1 MITDEELNIILNL
14 YGYVSSTTPHW
25 PGCYK
30 VHNECAIRWL
40 VATVRELAPYAAKR
54 LSTTA
59 VAEETREKEI
69 VKFMEFFVDLMRITD
84 SHAGNAYLEAHR
96 ILRDIKGLPPEDVIY
111 TPKRKKKPT
120 PKKSER
126 PELEHFDHE
135 QLD

>member
-14 YGYVSSTTPHW
+14 YGYAGSTTPHY
-25 PGCYK
+25 PGCYQ

-54 LSTTA
+54 IETKGI
-59 VAEETREKEI
+59 AEETREKEL
-69 VKFMEFFVDLMRITD
+69 VKFMEFFVEMMRITN
-84 SHAGNAYLEAHR
+84 SHAGNAYLEAYR
-96 ILRDIKGLPPEDVIY
+96 ILEDIKGLPREEDMN
-111 TPKRKKKPT
+111 PHRKKKPKT
-120 PKKSER
+120 KNPTG